1 MPDDQW
7 RKSMSQVEA
16 IRRFSSLYVRKSRRG
31 AAASAQEVDAL
42 FRIGLA
48 GDSLTPLLLSQDM
61 GVSKTI
67 VSRLAENL
75 TLGGYIQKQ
84 FNETDRR
91 SYNLVI
97 TDLGREALGNLC
109 REYLAP
115 IVELKQKL
123 GEESFD
129 SLMRCIELAN
139 RGDETDL
146 FEMEVSI

>member
-48 GDSLTPLLLSQDM
+48 EELLTPLLLSQDM

-75 TLGGYIQKQ
+75 TAGGYVQKQ

-91 SYNLVI
+91 SYHLVI
-97 TDLGREALGNLC
+97 TDLGREALRNLC

-115 IVELKQKL
+115 IMELKQKL
-123 GEESFD
+123 GGEAFD
-129 SLMRCIELAN
+129 QLMHHIETAN
-139 RGDETDL
+139 SGDET
-146 FEMEVSI
+146 E

>member
-1 MPDDQW
+1 MPDDDW

-16 IRRFSSLYVRKSRRG
+16 IRRFSSLYVRKSRKG

-48 GDSLTPLLLSQDM
+48 EEPLTPYLLSQNM

-75 TLGGYIQKQ
+75 ASVGYVQKH
-84 FNETDRR
+84 FNEKDRR
-91 SYNLVI
+91 SYRLVI
-97 TDLGREALGNLC
+97 TDKGREALANLC

-123 GEESFD
+123 GRESFD
-129 SLMRCIELAN
+129 ELMRCIETAN
-139 RGDETDL
+139 RGDET
-146 FEMEVSI
+146 E